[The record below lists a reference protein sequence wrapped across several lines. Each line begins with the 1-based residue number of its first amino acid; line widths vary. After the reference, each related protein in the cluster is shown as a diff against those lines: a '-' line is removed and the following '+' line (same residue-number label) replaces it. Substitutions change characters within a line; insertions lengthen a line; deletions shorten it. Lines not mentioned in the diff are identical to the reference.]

1 VTEPTDPLDA
11 IDADR
16 PFRTKEK
23 PRKATL
29 LELDCT
35 VRFPSVQLL
44 VAEMAT
50 ALSRADPCLD
60 FQLINDAAAAIVDP
74 DDGSVGAA
82 LIELTNGF
90 LMLVVVSLHGMS
102 PFSRR
107 SGITIAR

>member
-1 VTEPTDPLDA
+1 MRPL
-11 IDADR
+11 
-16 PFRTKEK
+16 P
-23 PRKATL
+23 
-29 LELDCT
+29 
-35 VRFPSVQLL
+35 
-44 VAEMAT
+44 
-50 ALSRADPCLD
+50 
-60 FQLINDAAAAIVDP
+60 IVDP

>member
-1 VTEPTDPLDA
+1 VEDLA
-11 IDADR
+11 R
-16 PFRTKEK
+16 RTG
-23 PRKATL
+23 
-29 LELDCT
+29 DFT
-35 VRFPSVQLL
+35 VRFPSIQPL
-44 VAEMAT
+44 VAELAA

-60 FQLINDAAAAIVDP
+60 LELVDDAAASVVDP

-82 LIELTNGF
+82 LIELTNAF